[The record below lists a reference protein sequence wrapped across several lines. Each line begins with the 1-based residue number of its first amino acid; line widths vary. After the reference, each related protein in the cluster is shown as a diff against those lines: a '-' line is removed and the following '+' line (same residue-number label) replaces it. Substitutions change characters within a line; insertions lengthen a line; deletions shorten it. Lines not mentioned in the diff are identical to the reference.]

1 MWCILKFELLMYFF
15 LSAPLNLHNPRQ
27 DFFGRHKVALERR
40 LPLVLNPILSQLQQ
54 REVLND
60 QEREEV
66 MSKHTSVDRNLVLLT
81 MIQNK
86 GATAQQVFYEVLKEA
101 DPYLIKDLEG

>member
-1 MWCILKFELLMYFF
+1 M
-15 LSAPLNLHNPRQ
+15 
-27 DFFGRHKVALERR
+27 ALERR

-66 MSKHTSVDRNLVLLT
+66 MSKYTTVDRNFVLLT

-86 GATAQQVFYEVLKEA
+86 GVTAQQAFYEVLKEA
-101 DPYLIKDLEG
+101 DPCLVEDLEG